1 MPENNHLDN
10 IELRSEEVQEILTKV
25 PHWMIRWG
33 NSLFLVLILML
44 LLLSW
49 FIKYPD
55 IIVSDAI
62 ITTKI
67 PPQKAFARVTGK
79 IDTILVKDNQQIK
92 EGAPIAL
99 IENTANYEDVF
110 YLKSVLDTIALKKDS
125 FSYPLEKTPLLFLGD
140 IENAYA
146 NFENSYIKYI
156 LNKQLQPYS
165 NEAIANSITTS
176 ELKRRLQNLK
186 SQKKINKAEL
196 VFKKKDLDRS
206 KSLFEKGVIS
216 TKDYEAKQLE
226 YLQAERNYQNMSSSI
241 SQLREAI
248 ANSNKTSKGTEITR
262 IREEMTL
269 LKNTIQSFNLLKK
282 SIKDWE
288 LQYAFISKINGTVSF
303 LNYWNENQTVTQ
315 GDLVF
320 TIIPSEHS
328 AYIAKLKTP
337 SLNSGKIAIGQR
349 VNVKLQNYPD
359 YEFGVLKGTVNNISM
374 IPDKEG
380 FYTIDVILPKNL
392 VTSYDKTI
400 EFKHEMRGT
409 AEIITEDLRL
419 IERFFSQFRQ
429 VLNRA

>member
-1 MPENNHLDN
+1 MKAL
-10 IELRSEEVQEILTKV
+10 
-25 PHWMIRWG
+25 
-33 NSLFLVLILML
+33 
-44 LLLSW
+44 
-49 FIKYPD
+49 
-55 IIVSDAI
+55 I
-62 ITTKI
+62 ITSQMVQDHEFIYPFYRLKEEGVDVSVYNQTKEIVKGYFGTKI

-79 IDTILVKDNQQIK
+79 IDTILVKDNQQII
-92 EGAPIAL
+92 EGSPIAL
-99 IENTANYEDVF
+99 IENTANYEDIF
-110 YLKSVLDTIALKKDS
+110 YLKSVLDTITLKKDS
-125 FSYPLEKTPLLFLGD
+125 FSYPLEKVPLLFLGD
-140 IENAYA
+140 VENAYA
-146 NFENSYIKYI
+146 NFENNYIQYI

-176 ELKRRLQNLK
+176 ELRRRLQNLK

-196 VFKKKDLDRS
+196 GFKKKDLDRS

-216 TKDYEAKQLE
+216 AKDYETKQLE
-226 YLQAERNYQNMSSSI
+226 YLQSERSYQNMSSSI

-282 SIKDWE
+282 AIKDWE

-320 TIIPSEHS
+320 TIIPTKYS

-337 SLNSGKIAIGQR
+337 SQNSGKITIGQR

-359 YEFGVLKGTVNNISM
+359 YEFGVLNGTVNNISM

-380 FYTIDVILPKNL
+380 FYTVDVLLPKKL

-419 IERFFSQFRQ
+419 IERFFYQFRQ
-429 VLNRA
+429 VLNRT

>member
-1 MPENNHLDN
+1 MPENSHLDN

-33 NSLFLVLILML
+33 NSLFLVLIIML

-55 IIVSDAI
+55 IITSEAT

-67 PPQKAFARVTGK
+67 PPQKVFARVTEK
-79 IDTILVKDNQQIK
+79 IDTILVKDNQKVIK
-92 EGAPIAL
+92 NTPIAF
-99 IENTANYEDVF
+99 IENTANYKDVLF
-110 YLKSVLDTIALKKDS
+110 LKAVLDTITLKKNN
-125 FSYPLEKTPLLFLGD
+125 FSYPLEEMPLLFLGD

-146 NFENSYIKYI
+146 NFENNYIEYI

-165 NEAIANSITTS
+165 NEAVANSITTS
-176 ELKRRLQNLK
+176 ELRRRFQNLK
-186 SQKKINKAEL
+186 SQKKINKTEL
-196 VFKKKDLDRS
+196 NFKKKGLDRN

-216 TKDYEAKQLE
+216 AKDYEAKQLE
-226 YLQAERNYQNMSSSI
+226 YLQAERNYKNMSSSI

-282 SIKDWE
+282 AIKDWE

-320 TIIPSEHS
+320 TIIPSEYS

-337 SLNSGKIAIGQR
+337 SQNSGKIAIGQR

-380 FYTIDVILPKNL
+380 FYTVDVLLPKKL

-400 EFKHEMRGT
+400 DFKHEMRGT

-419 IERFFSQFRQ
+419 IERFFYQFK
-429 VLNRA
+429 NIMNNN

>member
-1 MPENNHLDN
+1 MPENSHLDN

-33 NSLFLVLILML
+33 NSLFLVLIIML

-55 IIVSDAI
+55 IITSEAT

-67 PPQKAFARVTGK
+67 PPQKVFARVTEK
-79 IDTILVKDNQQIK
+79 IDTILVKDNQKVIK
-92 EGAPIAL
+92 NTPIAF
-99 IENTANYEDVF
+99 IENTANYKDVLF
-110 YLKSVLDTIALKKDS
+110 LKAVLDTITLKKNN
-125 FSYPLEKTPLLFLGD
+125 FSYPLEEMPLLFLGD

-146 NFENSYIKYI
+146 NFENNYIEYI

-165 NEAIANSITTS
+165 NEAVANSITTS
-176 ELKRRLQNLK
+176 ELRRRLQNLK
-186 SQKKINKAEL
+186 SQKKINKTEL
-196 VFKKKDLDRS
+196 NFKKKGLDRN

-216 TKDYEAKQLE
+216 AKDYEAKQLE
-226 YLQAERNYQNMSSSI
+226 YLQAERNYKNMSSSI

-282 SIKDWE
+282 AIKDWE

-320 TIIPSEHS
+320 TIIPSEYS

-337 SLNSGKIAIGQR
+337 SQNSGKIAIGQR

-380 FYTIDVILPKNL
+380 FYTVDVLLPKKL

-400 EFKHEMRGT
+400 DFKHEMRGT

-419 IERFFSQFRQ
+419 IERFFYQFK
-429 VLNRA
+429 NIMNNN

>member
-1 MPENNHLDN
+1 M
-10 IELRSEEVQEILTKV
+10 
-25 PHWMIRWG
+25 
-33 NSLFLVLILML
+33 F
-44 LLLSW
+44 
-49 FIKYPD
+49 F
-55 IIVSDAI
+55 
-62 ITTKI
+62 
-67 PPQKAFARVTGK
+67 
-79 IDTILVKDNQQIK
+79 
-92 EGAPIAL
+92 
-99 IENTANYEDVF
+99 
-110 YLKSVLDTIALKKDS
+110 LKSILDTITLKKNS
-125 FSYPLEKTPLLFLGD
+125 FSYPLEKMPLLFLGD

-146 NFENSYIKYI
+146 NFENNYIQYI

-186 SQKKINKAEL
+186 SQKQINNTEL
-196 VFKKKDLDRS
+196 SFKKKDLDRS

-216 TKDYEAKQLE
+216 AKDYETKQLE

-248 ANSNKTSKGTEITR
+248 SNSNKTSKGTEITR

-282 SIKDWE
+282 TIKDWE

-303 LNYWNENQTVTQ
+303 LNYWNKNQTVTQ

-320 TIIPSEHS
+320 TIIPSEYS

-337 SLNSGKIAIGQR
+337 SKNSGKIKIGQR
-349 VNVKLQNYPD
+349 VNIKLQNYPD
-359 YEFGVLKGTVNNISM
+359 YEFGVLKGIVNNISI
-374 IPDKEG
+374 IPNKEG
-380 FYTIDVILPKNL
+380 FYTIDVLLPKNM
-392 VTSYDKTI
+392 VTSYGKKV

-419 IERFFSQFRQ
+419 IERFFYQFRQ
-429 VLNRA
+429 VLNRT